1 MTTKPKTSPPKPPT
15 GMSTEA
21 MGIWKRLHAEYELG
35 DTGAVQIL
43 TAALKAFETMRQ
55 AEALIAKEGVCT
67 SDRYGTP
74 KAHPAVDIAKNAR
87 AQWLNALRMLGLH
100 REAV

>member
-1 MTTKPKTSPPKPPT
+1 MTKKTTAPKPPI
-15 GMSTEA
+15 GLSPEA
-21 MGIWKRLHAEYELG
+21 QGIWKRLHAEYELS

-43 TAALKAFETMRQ
+43 MAALHAFDTMRQ
-55 AEALIAKEGVCT
+55 AEGMLAKEGVCT
-67 SDRYGTP
+67 LDRYGGA
-74 KAHPAVDIAKNAR
+74 KAHPAVDIATRAR